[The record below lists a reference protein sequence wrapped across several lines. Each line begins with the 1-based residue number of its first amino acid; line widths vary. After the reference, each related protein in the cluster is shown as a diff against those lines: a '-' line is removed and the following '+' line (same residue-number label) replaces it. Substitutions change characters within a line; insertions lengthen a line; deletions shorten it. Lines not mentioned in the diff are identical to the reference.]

1 LIIHQSTVNRLSVHG
16 PQENVLTFTS
26 QLKLSPTL
34 TLGCSGNAVRAE
46 RARAPVTPWVRLQ
59 WECRSCERALAPV
72 APRRVIT
79 RGDRPEGYPSTSRY
93 LDVDCRSLRQFRQ
106 TSPFFVNAPGTSKT
120 CKSAGKVHPLTHAHH
135 TYIFSTIIILLV
147 LFIPNTIVRYG
158 LTLD

>member
-1 LIIHQSTVNRLSVHG
+1 MVPSPCLFNFMYSSALEINCTFTPCGPTRAYSCLDLEWLSLLIIHQSTVNRLSVHG
-16 PQENVLTFTS
+16 PQENVLPFTS

-34 TLGCSGNAVRAE
+34 TLGCSGNAVRVE

-93 LDVDCRSLRQFRQ
+93 LDADCRSLRQFRQ
-106 TSPFFVNAPGTSKT
+106 PSPFFVGT
-120 CKSAGKVHPLTHAHH
+120 C
-135 TYIFSTIIILLV
+135 
-147 LFIPNTIVRYG
+147 
-158 LTLD
+158 